1 MRRNKRWKKPF
12 QRKSPQKCF
21 FCQKKIEPDYK
32 KPEILEQFLS
42 ERKRILP
49 HLVTGICAKH
59 QRKLAREIKRSRH
72 LALLPFVSTIH

>member
-1 MRRNKRWKKPF
+1 MKRSRRRRKPL
-12 QRKSPQKCF
+12 QRKPPQKCF
-21 FCQKKIEPDYK
+21 FCQKKVEPDYK
-32 KPEILEQFLS
+32 EPETLGQFLS

-49 HLVTGICAKH
+49 HLATGVCAKH